1 MQLLKPHR
9 HVSTSKYC
17 PEAGPE
23 PPGREKP
30 GEPSSSIPSRKSNAR
45 KLYVWYRGR
54 PPTFIAA
61 LFPSGPDLEALR
73 HSDILWLSF
82 ALAPRGFNATFS
94 FQPTANP
101 KAQHEEGRAG
111 NDEKYLD
118 IDLDPV
124 VRPVERDA
132 DANGLT

>member
-1 MQLLKPHR
+1 M
-9 HVSTSKYC
+9 
-17 PEAGPE
+17 
-23 PPGREKP
+23 
-30 GEPSSSIPSRKSNAR
+30 
-45 KLYVWYRGR
+45 
-54 PPTFIAA
+54 FIAA
-61 LFPSGPDLEALR
+61 LFLSGPNLEALK
-73 HSDILWLSF
+73 HSGTLWLLF
-82 ALAPRGFNATFS
+82 ALAPRGFNTTFS

-101 KAQHEEGRAG
+101 EAQREEGRAG